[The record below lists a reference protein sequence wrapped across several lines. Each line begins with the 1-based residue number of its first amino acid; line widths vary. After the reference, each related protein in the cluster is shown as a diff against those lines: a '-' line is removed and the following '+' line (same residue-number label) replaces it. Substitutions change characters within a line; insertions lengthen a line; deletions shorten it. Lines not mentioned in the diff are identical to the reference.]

1 MSTLSELVDIRYYNN
16 LPIKKFEETLDI
28 KNVTQCYKFYWF
40 EAILNLLAKEG
51 KDEYSFDEIVNQM
64 IVNSWYTVAEY
75 HLHLGPRNSI
85 GNRYNY
91 MERIVNA
98 LSEASNLSSSSKES
112 EIINVI
118 NKFNDVIKDEKKSL
132 FKYVPYRFLSPIMN
146 EYSEAVGHINWDGGK
161 EKLNAQIFK
170 VNEMVEMPYVING
183 KSIKLGPSWK
193 SMFLDYESIL
203 QGWIEY
209 RKIFFLQQRN
219 PGVPGIIY
227 KLKPMDEYSRKL
239 EKVREL
245 WKYII
250 KSNHVDNIYRNDDT
264 LDGENLSIDHFVPW
278 SYVASDELWNLI
290 PTTRELNSSKSNKL
304 ARWDLYFKH
313 FVDVQYMMYKSIH
326 NDKQAHKLYNKCKS
340 DNLMEDWAVNDLY
353 ENNLNYN
360 AFSNLLEEHIKPLYI
375 SAKNQGYVLWRN

>member
-146 EYSEAVGHINWDGGK
+146 EYSEAVGHAICD
-161 EKLNAQIFK
+161 Q
-170 VNEMVEMPYVING
+170 
-183 KSIKLGPSWK
+183 
-193 SMFLDYESIL
+193 
-203 QGWIEY
+203 
-209 RKIFFLQQRN
+209 
-219 PGVPGIIY
+219 
-227 KLKPMDEYSRKL
+227 
-239 EKVREL
+239 
-245 WKYII
+245 
-250 KSNHVDNIYRNDDT
+250 
-264 LDGENLSIDHFVPW
+264 
-278 SYVASDELWNLI
+278 
-290 PTTRELNSSKSNKL
+290 
-304 ARWDLYFKH
+304 
-313 FVDVQYMMYKSIH
+313 
-326 NDKQAHKLYNKCKS
+326 
-340 DNLMEDWAVNDLY
+340 
-353 ENNLNYN
+353 
-360 AFSNLLEEHIKPLYI
+360 
-375 SAKNQGYVLWRN
+375 